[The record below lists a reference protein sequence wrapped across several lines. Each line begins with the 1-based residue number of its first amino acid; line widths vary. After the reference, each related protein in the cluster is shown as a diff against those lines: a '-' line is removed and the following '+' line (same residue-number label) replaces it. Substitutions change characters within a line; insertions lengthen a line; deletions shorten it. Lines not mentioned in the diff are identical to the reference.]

1 MSGNT
6 GEKSTFTVFFVSVQS
21 VEECIFLEGSLSYA
35 FCRTK
40 SEFHSATVTKFLLG
54 MSLEMTQY
62 LLGMKHNI
70 PQDVLLLSAI
80 FFLAVPLCN
89 CPPGVNFNP

>member
-1 MSGNT
+1 MWGNT
-6 GEKSTFTVFFVSVQS
+6 GQKSKFTLFFVSVQS
-21 VEECIFLEGSLSYA
+21 FEECIFLEGSSNSA
-35 FCRTK
+35 FCRTE
-40 SEFHSATVTKFLLG
+40 SEFHSSTVTKFLLS

-80 FFLAVPLCN
+80 FFFFFIP
-89 CPPGVNFNP
+89 